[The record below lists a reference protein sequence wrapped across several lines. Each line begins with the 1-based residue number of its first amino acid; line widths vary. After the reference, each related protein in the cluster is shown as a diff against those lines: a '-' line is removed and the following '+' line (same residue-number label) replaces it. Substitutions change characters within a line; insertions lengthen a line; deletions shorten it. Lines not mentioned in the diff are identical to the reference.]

1 MPHKG
6 KIDKK
11 NASEGLKVK
20 DWDVLIGFENIEVMG
35 HIIKNIFSRVVEQ
48 SEREVEENSGL
59 NRIQATLLVNFAL
72 KNRKNIRGDC

>member
-1 MPHKG
+1 M
-6 KIDKK
+6 
-11 NASEGLKVK
+11 KVK

>member
-1 MPHKG
+1 
-6 KIDKK
+6 
-11 NASEGLKVK
+11 
-20 DWDVLIGFENIEVMG
+20 MG